1 MNHKLFLALSLAIA
15 LLVFP
20 QCQKKEMPPGPF
32 SIKIPLGL
40 DPNLN
45 FPEDN
50 PPTAEKVELGRLLY
64 FDERL
69 SADDT
74 VSCATCHHPEKG
86 WGDNAEVSTGIKGQ
100 KGARSAPTAVNSTY
114 MLSQFWDGRAKN
126 LEDQSKGPLINPIEM
141 GNPNHDAVVEKIKKI
156 PGYQP
161 LFQKAFG
168 EGPNIDNIAKA
179 IASFERTTLGG
190 NSPFDRYQN
199 GDLKAMSEAEIRG
212 KDLFFGKANCTQCH
226 VGFNFSDSDFHN
238 LGVGM
243 NKPKPDLGRFDFTKK
258 EEDKG
263 AFKTPTVRDITRT
276 APYMHDGSQ
285 KTLEEVV
292 EFYDKGGEPNPR
304 LDFRMVKLNLTA
316 QEKADLVSFMKALD
330 SDPYPSAEK
339 PELPK

>member
-1 MNHKLFLALSLAIA
+1 
-15 LLVFP
+15 
-20 QCQKKEMPPGPF
+20 
-32 SIKIPLGL
+32 
-40 DPNLN
+40 
-45 FPEDN
+45 
-50 PPTAEKVELGRLLY
+50 
-64 FDERL
+64 
-69 SADDT
+69 
-74 VSCATCHHPEKG
+74 
-86 WGDNAEVSTGIKGQ
+86 
-100 KGARSAPTAVNSTY
+100 
-114 MLSQFWDGRAKN
+114 
-126 LEDQSKGPLINPIEM
+126 M